1 LKPIAIYSPKPNQP
15 LRLAA
20 IDIGSNAARLLISD
34 TVPGPK
40 GNIEFI
46 KAALVR
52 VPLRLGFEVFEKG
65 RISPAKTEKIIK
77 TLKSYKLLLDVYEV
91 KHLKACATS
100 AMRDAEN
107 APEIIRK
114 IKAETGIDIQ
124 VVSGQEEA
132 SIIYENHFAEHLSGD
147 ESYLYIDVGGGSTE
161 LTFFSDGKLVF
172 KESFNIGTIRI
183 LKNQVSEA
191 QWDELKEFI
200 KSKTKGYHHVTA
212 IGSGGN
218 INKVFSLSK
227 RKEGK
232 PLSLDLLREYFKE
245 FSSLTLSQRMSLYHL
260 REDRADVIVPALLIY
275 INVMRW
281 AEAEEIMVPK
291 IGLAD
296 GLIHTLYEEVRL
308 KEMEI

>member
-1 LKPIAIYSPKPNQP
+1 

-34 TVPGPK
+34 VIPGTQAAP
-40 GNIEFI
+40 EFI
-46 KAALVR
+46 KVALIR
-52 VPLRLGFEVFEKG
+52 VPLRLGFDVFDKG
-65 RISPAKTEKIIK
+65 EISPPKVDKIIK
-77 TLKSYKLLLDVYEV
+77 TIKSYKLLLDIYDV

-100 AMRDAEN
+100 AMRDAVN
-107 APEIIRK
+107 GVAIIK
-114 IKAETGIDIQ
+114 KVMDETGIQINIIN
-124 VVSGQEEA
+124 GQEEA
-132 SIIYENHFAEHLSGD
+132 SLIYENHVAENMTTD

-161 LTFFSDGKLVF
+161 LTFFSDGKLIF
-172 KESFNIGTIRI
+172 KESFDIGTIRL
-183 LKNQVSEA
+183 LKSQVSEGM
-191 QWDELKEFI
+191 WDTMKEFI

-218 INKVFSLSK
+218 INKIFSLSK

-232 PLSLDLLREYFKE
+232 PLTLELLREYYKE
-245 FSSLTLSQRMSLYHL
+245 FSSLTLAQRMSIYKF

-281 AEAEEIMVPK
+281 TDTEEIFVPK

-308 KEMEI
+308 KEVEV

>member
-1 LKPIAIYSPKPNQP
+1 M
-15 LRLAA
+15 RLAA

-34 TVPGPK
+34 TVPGPQ

-46 KAALVR
+46 KALLVR
-52 VPLRLGFEVFEKG
+52 VPLRLGFEVFDKG
-65 RISPAKTEKIIK
+65 EISTAKVEKIIK

-100 AMRDAEN
+100 AMRDAAN
-107 APEIIRK
+107 ASDIIK
-114 IKAETGIDIQ
+114 KVKAETGIEIKI
-124 VVSGQEEA
+124 VSGQEEA
-132 SIIYENHFAEHLSGD
+132 SIIYENHFADNLSKE

-191 QWDELKEFI
+191 QWDEMKEFI
-200 KSKTKGYHHVTA
+200 KTRAKGYHHVTA

-218 INKVFSLSK
+218 INKIFSLSK

-232 PLSLDLLREYFKE
+232 PLNLDLLREYFKE
-245 FSSLTLSQRMSLYHL
+245 FSNLSLPQRISLYHL

-281 AEAEEIMVPK
+281 AEAEEIFVPK

-308 KEMEI
+308 KEIEV

>member
-1 LKPIAIYSPKPNQP
+1 M
-15 LRLAA
+15 AA

-34 TVPGPK
+34 VIMGPQ
-40 GNIEFI
+40 GNPEFI

-52 VPLRLGFEVFEKG
+52 APLRLGFEVFDKG
-65 RISPAKTEKIIK
+65 EIPPNKVDKIIK
-77 TLKSYKLLLDVYEV
+77 TMKSYKLLLDVYEV

-100 AMRDAEN
+100 AMRDAIN
-107 APEIIRK
+107 GAEIIRK
-114 IKAETGIDIQ
+114 VKTETGIEIKII
-124 VVSGQEEA
+124 SGQEEA
-132 SIIYENHFAEHLSGD
+132 SLIYENHIAEAMTKD

-161 LTFFSDGKLVF
+161 LTFFTDGKLVF
-172 KESFNIGTIRI
+172 KESFNIGTIRL

-191 QWDELKEFI
+191 MWDEMKEFI
-200 KSKTKGYHHVTA
+200 KQKTKGYHHVTA

-218 INKVFSLSK
+218 INKIFSLSK

-232 PLSLDLLREYFKE
+232 PLGLDLLRDYYKE
-245 FSSLTLSQRMSLYHL
+245 FSNLSVNQRMTLYHL

-281 AEAEEIMVPK
+281 ADTEEIYIPK

-296 GLIHTLYEEVRL
+296 GLIHTLYEEVKL
-308 KEMEI
+308 KEIEI